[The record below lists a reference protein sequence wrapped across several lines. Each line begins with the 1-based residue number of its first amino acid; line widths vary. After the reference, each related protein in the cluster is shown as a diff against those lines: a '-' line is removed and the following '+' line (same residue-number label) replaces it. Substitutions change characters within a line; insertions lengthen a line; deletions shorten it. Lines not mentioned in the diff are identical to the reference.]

1 MNSNAMWDI
10 YSVGDSNNVV
20 VIKNPS
26 KGYVLYS
33 KGESILPINL
43 YAIANYAQGHGK
55 NVCCE
60 VGKNVAD
67 TDAHWEIQGATVDNL
82 DHKVI
87 Q

>member
-10 YSVGDSNNVV
+10 YSVGDSSNVV
-20 VIKNPS
+20 VIKSPS

-33 KGESILPINL
+33 KGMFHLSITAHAVT
-43 YAIANYAQGHGK
+43 YDKTGHGK

-60 VGKNVAD
+60 IGKNVAD
-67 TDAHWEIQGATVDNL
+67 TDAHWEIQGATIDNL
-82 DHKVI
+82 NNKVI